1 MGPAEA
7 SPSGNAVAA
16 GAVHIA
22 NLRGG
27 RLREVPLDDLSNTF
41 ERFAGQYGRLR
52 DVVLASDG
60 ATRRPALTT
69 TCVSPSIELEATGT
83 AGVGG

>member
-7 SPSGNAVAA
+7 SPSGIAVAA
-16 GAVHIA
+16 GVVHSA

-52 DVVLASDG
+52 DVVLAPDG
-60 ATRRPALTT
+60 ALWIITSNTDDRGDPAASDDRLLH
-69 TCVSPSIELEATGT
+69 VP
-83 AGVGG
+83 VD